1 MAKLKLVTRMSF
13 VRYAIETS
21 TNFLYH
27 IEQKRDVYD
36 RYGKEGLTGGK
47 TKFDRK

>member
-1 MAKLKLVTRMSF
+1 MLLKPLLTSSF
-13 VRYAIETS
+13 
-21 TNFLYH
+21 

-47 TKFDRK
+47 TKKD

>member
-1 MAKLKLVTRMSF
+1 MSF
-13 VRYAIETS
+13 ARYAIETS
-21 TNFLYH
+21 TNVLH
-27 IEQKRDVYD
+27 HVEQKRDVYD